1 MSFYHRLTGCK
12 APTSK
17 IFVDNKNCKWR
28 KCENPHGLKFHYIAS
43 KGVSKSYTYHHSK
56 NYNKGYDRMD
66 SVLILTILIVVCA
79 VSFDFIN
86 GFHDTANAI
95 ATSVSTKA
103 LRPRQAVLLAAVMNF
118 IGAMT
123 FTGVAKTI
131 TKDIVDPFKLEN
143 GTIVILAAL
152 LAAIAWNLITWYF
165 GIPSS
170 SSHALIGSIAGAA
183 IAAAGFS
190 SLNYSGFLTI
200 IQALLISP
208 LLAFGVGFIV
218 YSIFKVI
225 FRNNNL
231 TRTNNNF
238 RKIQVV
244 TAALQ
249 AYSHGT
255 NDAQKAMGIIT
266 MALIVNNYQTSDDV
280 QTWVQFICALA
291 MGLGTSIGGW
301 KIIKTVGGKIM
312 KIRPING
319 VAADVTGAAIIFGAT
334 FIHLPVSTTHV
345 ISSSILG
352 VGSAHR
358 VKGVKWGTAQRMLI
372 TWVITL
378 PISATLAALFYFFI
392 QLFL

>member
-1 MSFYHRLTGCK
+1 M
-12 APTSK
+12 
-17 IFVDNKNCKWR
+17 D
-28 KCENPHGLKFHYIAS
+28 GLF
-43 KGVSKSYTYHHSK
+43 
-56 NYNKGYDRMD
+56 
-66 SVLILTILIVVCA
+66 ILTILIVIGA
-79 VSFDFIN
+79 LAFDFIN

-103 LRPRQAVLLAAVMNF
+103 LKPRHAIILAAVMNF
-118 IGAMT
+118 VGAMT

-131 TKDIVDPFKLEN
+131 TKDIVDPFTLQN
-143 GTIVILAAL
+143 GSLVILAAL
-152 LAAIAWNLITWYF
+152 IAGIFWNLLTWYY

-183 IAAAGFS
+183 IAASGFAA
-190 SLNYSGFLTI
+190 LNYQGFIKIL
-200 IQALLISP
+200 QALIFSP
-208 LLAFGVGFIV
+208 LIAFVVGFIV
-218 YSIFKVI
+218 YSIFKVV

-231 TRTNNNF
+231 TKTNRNF
-238 RKIQVV
+238 RLFQIF

-249 AYSHGT
+249 SYTHGT

-266 MALIVNNYQTSDDV
+266 MALIANNYVTTTDIPF
-280 QTWVQFICALA
+280 WVQFSCALA
-291 MGLGTSIGGW
+291 MGLGTSVGGW

-312 KIRPING
+312 KIRPVNG
-319 VAADVTGAAIIFGAT
+319 VAADITGAMIIFGAT

-358 VKGVKWGTAQRMLI
+358 LKGVKWGTAQRMLI

-378 PISATLAALFYFFI
+378 PISATIAGLVYLLLNAIF
-392 QLFL
+392 